1 MRILGVDI
9 PDNKIGEV
17 SLSYIYGIGRPLAIK
32 ILQETG
38 VGNKK
43 VSEWSD
49 DDQNK
54 IRSYITL
61 HNIKYE
67 GELRAEVKMNIKRL
81 EDINCYRG
89 VRHKKN
95 LPVRGQQ
102 TRTNCRTRK
111 GKKKTV
117 ANKKKAEK

>member
-61 HNIKYE
+61 HNIKFE

-89 VRHKKN
+89 IRHKKN

>member
-89 VRHKKN
+89 IRHKKN

-117 ANKKKAEK
+117 DNKKKAEK